1 MLTTSASHG
10 KRKAK
15 EEGDIKM
22 EFKGNLIIRG
32 VLKAKTGLHIGAQA
46 AGIEIGKTDNPIVK
60 QVNENGELIPYIPGS
75 SLKGKIRSLLEV
87 EASGGDPNFFNIK
100 VQGKP
105 GRHECDLKF
114 LSSRIEKEIGSDRVD
129 FKEGEKKILVDNG
142 RVEISKE
149 GVLGKDTDTYE
160 EIKEVLD
167 EYYPACDICTV
178 FGRGAENKGEEY
190 PTRTIFRDAMID
202 ENSLRGNDL
211 VEIKWENTVSRVT
224 SEAMPRDM
232 ERVTRGAE
240 FPFEVIYKIYDEDL
254 DGGEI
259 KEEMKLEEF
268 PEKLRR
274 RIKLIYKGFSLLED
288 DYLGGSGTR
297 GYGKV
302 EFKPFDIEL
311 RKSDYYEGKGTNR
324 KIIANKSL
332 RGILEIL

>member
-1 MLTTSASHG
+1 
-10 KRKAK
+10 
-15 EEGDIKM
+15 M
-22 EFKGNLIIRG
+22 EFKGNLVIKG

-46 AGIEIGKTDNPIVK
+46 AGIAIGKTDNPIVK

-75 SLKGKIRSLLEV
+75 SLKGKIRSLLEE
-87 EASGGDPNFFNIK
+87 EASGGDQNFFNIK

-105 GRHECDLKF
+105 GRHECSLEF
-114 LSSRIEKEIGSDRVD
+114 LHNRIKDKIEEDRVEYK
-129 FKEGEKKILVDNG
+129 KEEKKISIDRG
-142 RVEISKE
+142 EVEISKDGIAGME
-149 GVLGKDTDTYE
+149 TETYKKIKDVLERYF
-160 EIKEVLD
+160 
-167 EYYPACDICTV
+167 PACDICTV

-202 ENSLRGNDL
+202 EDSVKSNDL
-211 VEIKWENTVSRVT
+211 VEIKWENTINRVT

-240 FPFEVIYKIYDEDL
+240 FPFDVIYKIYDEDL

-259 KEEMKLEEF
+259 KEETKLEEF
-268 PEKLRR
+268 PEKLKK

-311 RKSDYYEGKGTNR
+311 RKSDYYEGKSTNK

-332 RGILEIL
+332 REILEIL